1 MKLHNYKVFLQLFG
15 MIFLAYLLHKWAFF
29 YFNIDTTDFKLG
41 LEKLYLIFSLFA
53 IFATLVLL
61 RVKIKNFDQ
70 VGMAFLWVSML
81 KFGMAFWV
89 AKPLLLSKEGTIFL
103 EKNNFLIVFMLFLAI
118 ETIIAIQLVSRKQD

>member
-1 MKLHNYKVFLQLFG
+1 MKSHNYKVFVALFG
-15 MIFLAYLLHKWAFF
+15 MIFLAYLLHKWVFF

-41 LEKLYLIFSLFA
+41 LEKLYLTFSLFA
-53 IFATLVLL
+53 MLATLVLL

-89 AKPLLLSKEGTIFL
+89 AKPLLFSKENSISF
-103 EKNNFLIVFMLFLAI
+103 EKNNFLIVFMLFLAL

>member
-1 MKLHNYKVFLQLFG
+1 MKLQNYKIFLKLFG
-15 MIFLAYLLHKWAFF
+15 MIFLAYLLHKWVFF
-29 YFNIDTTDFKLG
+29 YFNIDATDFKLD
-41 LEKLYLIFSLFA
+41 LEKLYLIFGLFA

-61 RVKIKNFDQ
+61 RIKIKNFDQ

-89 AKPLLLSKEGTIFL
+89 AKPLLFSKQSSISF